1 MCSRYSVGIAF
12 EEVVLL
18 MNTKQELKDYL
29 KEKGE
34 ELQIKS
40 LFSEDAR
47 EADYRPYCK
56 SEYELNQW
64 VAYPDNMNLVVLN
77 KILLEDFLEGLV
89 SEGEIESYEQDG
101 AIYKVRTS
109 RYDVYLRLLHFGHVA
124 HYTINHKTKRAANHS
139 KSMFRDAFCNYLEK
153 YL

>member
-1 MCSRYSVGIAF
+1 MDIAF
-12 EEVVLL
+12 EEVALL
-18 MNTKQELKDYL
+18 MNTKEELKDFL
-29 KEKGE
+29 KAKGE

-47 EADYRPYCK
+47 EEEYRPYCQSK
-56 SEYELNQW
+56 DELNKW
-64 VAYPDNMNLVVLN
+64 VAYPDNMDLVVLN
-77 KILLEDFLEGLV
+77 KIVLEDFLEGLDC
-89 SEGEIESYEQDG
+89 EGEIESYDQDG
-101 AIYKVRTS
+101 ATYKVRTY

-124 HYTINHKTKRAANHS
+124 HYTINHKTKRTANHS